1 MRQGRPPLA
10 VPTVPWK
17 LQIPV
22 DLAAQAD
29 LLCLDPVRG
38 IPAYGARSA
47 LITQLLRTHLNSL
60 KEIQA

>member
-1 MRQGRPPLA
+1 MLKRGRPVLS

-17 LQIPV
+17 LQMPV

-47 LITQLLRTHLNSL
+47 LMAQLLREHLTSL
-60 KEIQA
+60 KEKK